1 MEENRLMNSLR
12 SLTALL
18 ALLFVVG
25 ISAAYADGINGRGD
39 GDRNADVTSHVTAT
53 ADVNAHSLATV
64 GHEPVNGI
72 RDGYAL
78 RVAMWQSHNADDA
91 GTPSIATPEQPTLLL
106 LVAGVSAVF
115 FLRRRALES

>member
-1 MEENRLMNSLR
+1 MNSLR
-12 SLTALL
+12 SLAALV

-39 GDRNADVTSHVTAT
+39 GDRTADVTSHVTAM
-53 ADVNAHSLATV
+53 ADVNTHSFV

-78 RVAMWQSHNADDA
+78 RVAMWQSHNDVDT
-91 GTPSIATPEQPTLLL
+91 GTSTTATPEQPTLLL
-106 LVAGVSAVF
+106 LVAGVGAVF